1 MGISTSFDL
10 SRITNLETRA
20 NSNDVTVAN
29 LQDTANSNTAS
40 LANKLDKTVTAF
52 QDIPALNVTAT
63 NNGLKMTT
71 VNANTQ
77 WVGGMEDPY
86 TYYWALGKFHSNT
99 RDVEL
104 RAYMDNLV
112 LRSGRKA
119 GATAGG
125 IQLITNDALTAGV
138 NSDVTITCNTAG
150 QVRANC
156 AFNGTAFN
164 VTSDASYKNVSDEM
178 KESALDQV
186 KKTKVRKYHLKGI
199 DKDTDPERIGLI
211 RDEAPAQIHAND
223 EQIDLYQMCAL
234 LWKSVQELSDQV
246 AALSGASGK

>member
-1 MGISTSFDL
+1 MGIQTSFDL
-10 SRITNLETRA
+10 SRITNLENRMDTNEVTIA
-20 NSNDVTVAN
+20 NAQDSVTN
-29 LQDTANSNTAS
+29 NTTA
-40 LANKLDKTVTAF
+40 LGNKLDKTVTAF

-63 NNGLKMTT
+63 NNSLKMTT

-77 WVGGMEDPY
+77 WIGGMEDPY
-86 TYYWALGKFHSNT
+86 TYYWALGKFHSNI

-125 IQLITNDALTAGV
+125 ISLITNDALTAGI
-138 NSDVTITCNTAG
+138 NSDITITCNTGG

-156 AFNGTAFN
+156 AFNGSAFN
-164 VTSDASYKNVSDEM
+164 VTSDESYKDTIEDLT
-178 KESALDQV
+178 ESALDQV

-199 DKDTDPERIGLI
+199 DKGTDPKRIGLI
-211 RDEAPAQIHAND
+211 RHEAPKQLQANE
-223 EQIDLYQMCAL
+223 EQLDLYQMCSM
-234 LWKSVQELSDQV
+234 LWKAVQELSAQV
-246 AALSGASGK
+246 EALQG

>member
-10 SRITNLETRA
+10 SRITNLENRA
-20 NSNDVTVAN
+20 NSNDVTVAD
-29 LQDTANSNTAS
+29 LQTTANNNTTS
-40 LANKLDKTVTAF
+40 LGNKLDKTVTAF
-52 QDIPALNVTAT
+52 QDVPALNVTAT

-86 TYYWALGKFHSNT
+86 TYYWALGKFHANA

-119 GATAGG
+119 GAVAGG
-125 IQLITNDALTAGV
+125 IQLITNDQLTAGI
-138 NSDVTITCNTAG
+138 NSDITITCNTGG

-156 AFNGTAFN
+156 AFNGSAFN
-164 VTSDASYKNVSDEM
+164 VTSDASYKNVESEM
-178 KESALDQV
+178 KESALDQINQ
-186 KKTKVRKYHLKGI
+186 TKVKKYHLKGI
-199 DKDTDPERIGLI
+199 DKDTDPQRIGLI

-234 LWKSVQELSDQV
+234 LWKGLQEVSAELASLKG
-246 AALSGASGK
+246 AAT